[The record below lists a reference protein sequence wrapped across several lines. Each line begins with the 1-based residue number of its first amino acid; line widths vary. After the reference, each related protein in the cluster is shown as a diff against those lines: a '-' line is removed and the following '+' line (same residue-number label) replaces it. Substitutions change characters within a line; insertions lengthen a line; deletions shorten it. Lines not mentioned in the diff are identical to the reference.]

1 MKDKNEHGY
10 FLYPDGFSAFGIN
23 VARFGEGGLKIKRK
37 THEVLKRFNTIVA
50 VHVMPVAQLMY
61 GSKSEVTVPFNFV
74 AAKVYAR
81 VTTRLNAIAAAKAKA
96 AQEAEK
102 ALPKPK
108 VEKKA
113 K

>member
-37 THEVLKRFNTIVA
+37 THEVLKQFNQPMRA
-50 VHVMPVAQLMY
+50 LEAL
-61 GSKSEVTVPFNFV
+61 GVTTAPFNMV
-74 AAKVYAR
+74 GANVYAH
-81 VTTRLNAIAAAKAKA
+81 VTARLNAVAAAKAKA
-96 AQEAEK
+96 AQDAEK